1 MGFGAISGRVGV
13 WCGRN
18 RREMQVQ
25 RVGKYWYS
33 GKEDEGAGHQYDEGA
48 YGKEDIGASERQ
60 DEVAN
65 RKEDLGAK
73 ECQDIGAG
81 ALYE

>member
-33 GKEDEGAGHQYDEGA
+33 GKEDEGAGHRYDEGV
-48 YGKEDIGASERQ
+48 YEREDAGASEWQ
-60 DEVAN
+60 DEVASSGEN
-65 RKEDLGAK
+65 
-73 ECQDIGAG
+73 
-81 ALYE
+81 